1 MIQTYIDRS
10 TSEISK
16 NIASFVD
23 FDDAIYRRFLNA
35 DEGQGIKYLTLP
47 IMNKTMK
54 GLRPGELTVVTGP
67 TGCGKTT
74 LLSQMSLDL
83 CQQGVCTLWGSFE
96 IKNDRFL

>member
-35 DEGQGIKYLTLP
+35 DEG
-47 IMNKTMK
+47 
-54 GLRPGELTVVTGP
+54 
-67 TGCGKTT
+67 
-74 LLSQMSLDL
+74 
-83 CQQGVCTLWGSFE
+83 
-96 IKNDRFL
+96 